1 MGAASPV
8 DASPRTPVI
17 EVGGVSL
24 RRGGRPV
31 LTDISF
37 RIDARELVGLIGP
50 NGGGKTTLLHIIL
63 GVLRPDQGE
72 VLVFGRNPARAAQD
86 RGDIGYVAQAKLF
99 ERDFPARAKDV
110 VLMGTF
116 AQVGLFRT
124 PGVSHKRR
132 ALEALAQVGMAD
144 RADRPIGRL
153 SGGEQQRVFIAQA
166 LVSRPKLLILDEPTV
181 GVDRDGEEALL
192 HLLSRLKNEVQL
204 TILMV
209 SHNVAL
215 IRSHT
220 DRILCLNRE
229 LCFTGPAVGLTDE
242 VIAEAYHAHQA
253 RHDHA

>member
-1 MGAASPV
+1 M

-17 EVGGVSL
+17 EVSDVSL
-24 RRGGRPV
+24 RRAGRPV
-31 LTDISF
+31 LTDVSF
-37 RIDARELVGLIGP
+37 RIDAQELVGLIGP
-50 NGGGKTTLLHIIL
+50 NGGGKTTLLQVIL
-63 GVLRPDQGE
+63 GVLRPDAGS
-72 VLVFGRNPARAAQD
+72 VRVFGRDTARGGQD

-116 AQVGLFRT
+116 AQIGLLRV
-124 PGVSHKRR
+124 PRAAEKRR
-132 ALEALAQVGMAD
+132 AMEALEQVGMAD

-166 LVSRPKLLILDEPTV
+166 LVSHPKLLILDEPTV

-192 HLLSRLKNEVQL
+192 HLLSRLKNEVHL

-242 VIAEAYHAHQA
+242 VIAEAYHAHRT
-253 RHDHA
+253 RHGDA